1 MDYPTLADIN
11 KETVQCLEQTTTTL
25 RNHQRSGLSAPAA
38 TVPVAVAVAAV
49 AVAAVAVAVA
59 VAAVTVATVAMTT
72 TLHAAMPLTLPP
84 IIVLPSHLPYQQTLT
99 LIPILT
105 LLTNPIA
112 AAAAAAAAETTTTA
126 IQHPAAVATT
136 AAAAVTTITAAAAA
150 AVVVTITT
158 TTVDSYDI
166 QTMMTM
172 KKLQYQTFVFHPSM
186 STG

>member
-38 TVPVAVAVAAV
+38 TVPVAV

-112 AAAAAAAAETTTTA
+112 AAAAAAAAAETTTTA

-136 AAAAVTTITAAAAA
+136 AAAVTTITAAAA

>member
-112 AAAAAAAAETTTTA
+112 AAAAAAAAAETTA

>member
-112 AAAAAAAAETTTTA
+112 AAAAAAAAAETTTTA

-136 AAAAVTTITAAAAA
+136 VTTITAAAAA

>member
-136 AAAAVTTITAAAAA
+136 VTTITAAAA